1 VDHFSGG
8 TPVESS
14 DRPRLGL
21 NVVANYLGK
30 LWGIVSIYAFVP
42 VYVRFLGIDAYG
54 LIAFNAIA
62 LALLFIADAGLSAAF
77 AREAAKAQHGQDLLD
92 LLTSIERVLFSIL
105 IVVSAIFMLAVPIIG
120 SHWLTSTGTV
130 SEVQVRQC
138 LWLMGIALVPQ
149 IAMSLY
155 FGGLMGLQRQ
165 VSANLL
171 WTGFSIARSGFVIIP
186 IYFVP
191 DIRAFFIWQ
200 AFVSI
205 AMLLI
210 MRAVLRNQIITPIKD
225 TSPYKIRGNFSWP
238 ALRAIRSYAAGML
251 GISII
256 AALNTQL
263 DKLVVSRMLPLN
275 EFAQYSLASTL
286 AQVPYILTL
295 PIAAAL
301 LPRLTSLLHRDEQR
315 GQLITLYR
323 NASYY
328 MASVGAVSGLG
339 LSLFMP
345 DIFSLWM
352 HGESIGGDTVQ
363 AASLLAVGSTFLTL
377 QLAPFQLSLA
387 NGHQTTNLRLG
398 VVMLLVSVPLLVLL
412 TQKYGV
418 LGAAIPWLLLNLV
431 AFAYLSIALNKRFPL
446 VSLSKWFFEDNALPV
461 FFAFFWLLIAR
472 SFADLLQLG
481 SIFNCFIAATGAL
494 AAIGSSY
501 GWRRKGAFMKLL
513 SLRKQ

>member
-1 VDHFSGG
+1 MSWM
-8 TPVESS
+8 VESS
-14 DRPRLGL
+14 HRPRLGL

-30 LWGIVSIYAFVP
+30 LWGIASVYVFVP
-42 VYVRFLGIDAYG
+42 AYVHLLGVDAYG

-62 LALLFIADAGLSAAF
+62 LAILYIADAGLSSAF
-77 AREAAKAQHGQDLLD
+77 AREAAKAKAGQGLLD
-92 LLTSIERVLFSIL
+92 LLTSIEHALFSIL
-105 IVVSAIFMLAVPIIG
+105 IAVGVVFMLAVPLIG
-120 SHWLTSTGTV
+120 SHWLGSTGSV
-130 SEVQVRQC
+130 SVEQVRQC
-138 LWLMGIALVPQ
+138 LWLMGVALIPQ

-171 WTGFSIARSGFVIIP
+171 WTGFSVARSGLVIIP

-200 AFVSI
+200 AFASI

-210 MRAVLRNQIITPIKD
+210 MRAVLRNHIIAPIKD
-225 TSPYKIRGNFSWP
+225 TSPYKIRGKFSWP
-238 ALRAIRSYAAGML
+238 ALRAIRGYAAGML
-251 GISII
+251 GMSII

-263 DKLVVSRMLPLN
+263 DKLVVSKMLPLYK
-275 EFAQYSLASTL
+275 FAEYSLASTL
-286 AQVPYILTL
+286 AQVPYVLTL

-301 LPRLTSLLHRDEQR
+301 LPRLTDLLHQDEQR
-315 GQLITLYR
+315 DELIALYR

-328 MASVGAVSGLG
+328 MASIGAVSGLG

-352 HGESIGGDTVQ
+352 HGKPIGDDTVQ
-363 AASLLAVGSTFLTL
+363 AASLLAIGSTFLTL

-398 VVMLLVSVPLLVLL
+398 VVMLLVSVPLQVLL

-431 AFAYLSIALNKRFPL
+431 AFAYLGIALNMRFPL
-446 VSLSKWFFEDNALPV
+446 VSLSKWFFKDNALPV

-481 SIFNCFIAATGAL
+481 SIFNCFIAATGAF

-513 SLRKQ
+513 ILRK